1 MHFAKDV
8 LSRFESK
15 YEKRGDDECWEWQG
29 AKLAKGYGTFSISL
43 KGVSKET
50 YSAHRLSWAIANQQ
64 DIPPKKMICHHC
76 DNPSCVN
83 PKHLYMGTGFDNNTD
98 TVKRGRATRK
108 AGEDCS
114 WAKLTEQDILTIR
127 ESTERQ
133 YVLAARYG
141 VSQPHISRIK
151 SGDRSLWTCVKSL
164 DVKIV

>member
-1 MHFAKDV
+1 MYLSIDV

-15 YEKRGDDECWEWQG
+15 FEKCGDDECWEWLGSKNQR
-29 AKLAKGYGTFSISL
+29 GYGFFNMRIG
-43 KGVSKET
+43 GVSTNT
-50 YSAHRLSWAIANQQ
+50 YSAHRLSWAIANNQ

-83 PKHLYMGTGFDNNTD
+83 PRHLYIGTGFDNNTD
-98 TVKRGRATRK
+98 TVKRGRAKRK
-108 AGEDCS
+108 VGEDCS
-114 WAKLTEQDILTIR
+114 WAKLTKQDILTIR

-151 SGDRSLWTCVKSL
+151 SMDRNMWTCV
-164 DVKIV
+164 I